1 NLGFVCG
8 VQSDVTRMNV
18 LWTTVDGTDDGLY
31 IANVQT
37 TIATTG
43 APTPTIGAITE
54 KPIVAPALVS
64 APAIYANFDNTMHG
78 EGGTAGALPG
88 ALKSTFNFPPGSL
101 SLNTHIHA
109 IDLGVDATQPN
120 GVGGGALVFFW
131 RLDDATNTDGN
142 FYDAEIYAAQYD
154 GTTVSPAVR

>member
-1 NLGFVCG
+1 
-8 VQSDVTRMNV
+8 
-18 LWTTVDGTDDGLY
+18 GTDDGLY
-31 IANVQT
+31 VANIQT

-43 APTPTIGAITE
+43 APTPTVAAITE

-64 APAIYANFDNTMHG
+64 APAIYANFNSGMG
-78 EGGTAGALPG
+78 GLGGTTGDLPG
-88 ALKSTFNFPPGSL
+88 ALKSTFNFPPGSINL
-101 SLNTHIHA
+101 ARHAHA

-142 FYDAEIYAAQYD
+142 FFDAEIYAAQFD
-154 GTTVSPAVR
+154 GTTVSPAVRCARSIKEDNQIL